1 MLTDARH
8 GPRASHRGESELAR
22 VILGGIWMQFWR
34 PVTEETVLVANDMDE
49 ALEAAP
55 TALESSL

>member
-1 MLTDARH
+1 
-8 GPRASHRGESELAR
+8 
-22 VILGGIWMQFWR
+22 MQFWR